1 MTDKPGEDF
10 EGSEATKHFRA
21 LLGVKEGMCAKMQEY
36 KILATGRARAES
48 TNILGLVFF
57 FFFVNFFLF
66 KGFSHFTYQP
76 QFSIP
81 PLLPLPLTIP
91 PTGLPSYSSEWIRF
105 PMGSQQGS
113 GLSR

>member
-1 MTDKPGEDF
+1 MTAQMTDKPGEDF

-57 FFFVNFFLF
+57 FFVNFFF
-66 KGFSHFTYQP
+66 
-76 QFSIP
+76 I
-81 PLLPLPLTIP
+81 
-91 PTGLPSYSSEWIRF
+91 
-105 PMGSQQGS
+105 
-113 GLSR
+113 